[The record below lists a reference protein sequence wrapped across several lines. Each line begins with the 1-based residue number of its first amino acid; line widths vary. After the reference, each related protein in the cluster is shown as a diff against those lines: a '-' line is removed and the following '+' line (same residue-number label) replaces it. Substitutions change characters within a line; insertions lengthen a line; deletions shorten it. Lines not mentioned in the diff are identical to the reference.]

1 MLHLAQTSILPA
13 WVVLPVSGL
22 TMLVVACHVLATH
35 AADMPLR
42 RRRLRVANGLLM
54 MFVTALLAYALGVAG
69 VVETPRAQPEQT
81 REFVLVWLAII
92 GLLGLVV
99 ALACADAMATVV
111 RAWGNRRVL
120 KRQLRHAM
128 ARDLGQRRAAERAAR
143 QGSPRGQA

>member
-69 VVETPRAQPEQT
+69 VVETPRAQP
-81 REFVLVWLAII
+81 
-92 GLLGLVV
+92 
-99 ALACADAMATVV
+99 ADAMATVV